1 MISTKLR
8 RNVRLAVRQ
17 LDRVIDLNYYAIP
30 STADSNNRWRN
41 IGLGVMG
48 LQDVFF
54 QLRLPFDSDEARKIS
69 AKIQEEI
76 YFAALDASCGS
87 RRYEGRAS
95 GVSRNACGAGRSAVR
110 SLGRYARRHGTLGRA
125 A

>member
-1 MISTKLR
+1 VK
-8 RNVRLAVRQ
+8 LAVRQ

-54 QLRLPFDSDEARKIS
+54 QMRLPFDSPEARKIS

-76 YFAALDASCGS
+76 YFAALDASCDLAAARGAHPAFKTRV
-87 RRYEGRAS
+87 RRTAS
-95 GVSRNACGAGRSAVR
+95 FNSICGGVTPMTRIA
-110 SLGRYARRHGTLGRA
+110 GTLS
-125 A
+125 